1 MLLAESCRS
10 NGLACAA
17 IAERARALYGSRI
30 FRLQGATAEKI
41 LEEKNCFALFTTGV
55 YRSDTF
61 SKDTR
66 STLKGLEK
74 KAIAAAKSGDSA
86 GAQAAVKEFVKVGN
100 IRVLDDIQDSIYNPK
115 QRRNA
120 GAPATQDVEAQM
132 GTQLY
137 ALYEAKPKGA
147 VVGK

>member
-115 QRRNA
+115 
-120 GAPATQDVEAQM
+120 
-132 GTQLY
+132 
-137 ALYEAKPKGA
+137 
-147 VVGK
+147 